1 MSIYLPYDEDGLIE
15 IEISITQNED
25 YDWVVEAEILQNL
38 VFPDQDD
45 PRRLARFVDYSGS
58 YKGCMSP
65 VDDRWVPELPNR
77 NDDGIGCVSYVQLVL
92 PSQDKAQEAY
102 NGILADLDEYIL
114 SMKAMADD
122 QMQEAE
128 TLWIEPA

>member
-1 MSIYLPYDEDGLIE
+1 MSIYLPFDEDGLIE

-45 PRRLARFVDYSGS
+45 PRRLMRFTDYSGS
-58 YKGCMSP
+58 YKSVMSP
-65 VDDRWVPELPNR
+65 VDDRWVPALPNR
-77 NDDGIGCVSYVQLVL
+77 NEDGVGCLKHIQLVL
-92 PSQDKAQEAY
+92 PTQAKAQEAY

-114 SMKAMADD
+114 TMKAMDD
-122 QMQEAE
+122 SQLEEAE
-128 TLWIEPA
+128 TIWIEEE